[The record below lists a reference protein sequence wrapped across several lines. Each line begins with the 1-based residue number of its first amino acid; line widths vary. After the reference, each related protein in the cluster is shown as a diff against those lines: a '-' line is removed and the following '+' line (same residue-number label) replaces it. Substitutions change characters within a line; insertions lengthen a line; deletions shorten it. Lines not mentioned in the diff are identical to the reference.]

1 MYVQMITQH
10 NSQSFSSQYSYILHS
25 YFQTVVVFV
34 FVLFKAEMDQ
44 TGTELTEVH
53 EDNHPQQP
61 QDIDNTVQ
69 ITEQTGVHLASIDE
83 MQPLSQQQQQ
93 QINIPVASQAN
104 SRPPPPPKLPRS
116 DLFNG
121 SREQYLK
128 IGVPLYEASI
138 KCDWKAAE
146 AIFKKYPQMEL
157 IRCSITENG
166 ETALHVAASAKGS
179 KHVEEFVKN
188 LVHEMGRGDL
198 ELQNNNHNTALY
210 LAAAAGNIKAV
221 KIMLEKNRTLLTIA
235 GSKGTMMPLYTAAL
249 FGNEDVVKYLYNNS
263 KKLRDDGW
271 TTQNRGWLLQKCVEN
286 DMFDVAL
293 EIVKTYPELITGDVL
308 GVLARKPEAF
318 RETKINIISRTIN
331 WSKDLYSKMFIAQQP
346 SQNENPFPETKFN
359 IIKRII
365 KPVPEKKNALP
376 LLKFIWEDI
385 AKKPKTQIDKILRGP
400 PDLIRQDTTTV
411 SGWAIAMQLQNLIS
425 EHVAKVKEE
434 TENIITRYL
443 DSTDQDKVDQARQL
457 QKLIFECLVNLHTET
472 HKIIKGPTNS
482 IKQDNKPIS
491 SKKDQDSEL
500 QNIILE
506 HISNTYDKAQ
516 KLVKTF
522 RRKDQAPLL
531 QNFIFEQIEKL
542 NKASQKIIIELK
554 PAKETYSSRVLFIA
568 AEMGN
573 TNFLVELI
581 RKYPD
586 LIWKVNDDNQTI
598 FHIAIKHRHE
608 GIYNLLYEIG
618 AMKDLITPLKDLKN
632 NNMLH
637 LVGKIAKQK
646 RLEDVSGV
654 ALQMQRELLWFKEVK
669 NMIPPSYRERVN
681 EDGLTPHELFTKEH
695 KDLVTHGEK
704 WMKGTANQCMIV
716 AALIATIV
724 FAAAFTVPGGYDQ
737 TNNKTNGI
745 PVFHS
750 KATFMVF
757 VVADAISLFL
767 SCASILIFLSILTSR
782 YAEDDFLESVP
793 KKLISGLLT
802 LFMSITTMT
811 IAFGVSFFVLYH
823 KGLIWMPIL
832 ICAFGLLPV
841 LLYIWLQYNLF
852 SDVIRSTYR
861 SRYLFKP
868 HKHVLYYE
876 NPKV

>member
-1 MYVQMITQH
+1 M
-10 NSQSFSSQYSYILHS
+10 
-25 YFQTVVVFV
+25 
-34 FVLFKAEMDQ
+34 AEP
-44 TGTELTEVH
+44 GTELTEVLV
-53 EDNHPQQP
+53 DNHEP
-61 QDIDNTVQ
+61 QDQDTITNDTQMMTKQPGVQ
-69 ITEQTGVHLASIDE
+69 LASIDE
-83 MQPLSQQQQQ
+83 LNPLSQQQQQ
-93 QINIPVASQAN
+93 QININPVAFQAN
-104 SRPPPPPKLPRS
+104 SGPPPPPKLPRS
-116 DLFNG
+116 DLFKG

-138 KCDWKAAE
+138 KCNWKAAE
-146 AIFKKYPQMEL
+146 AIFVKYPQMEL
-157 IRCSITENG
+157 ERCSITENG

-179 KHVEEFVKN
+179 NHVEEFVKK
-188 LVHEMGRGDL
+188 LVDKMQRGDL
-198 ELQNNNHNTALY
+198 ELQNNNHNTAFY

-221 KIMLEKNRTLLTIA
+221 KVMLERNRTLLAIA
-235 GSKGTMMPLYTAAL
+235 GSNGTMMPLYTAAL

-271 TTQNRGWLLQKCVEN
+271 TPKNRCWLLQKCVEN

-318 RETKINIISRTIN
+318 REPNINIISRTIN
-331 WSKDLYSKMFIAQQP
+331 WGKDLYSKMLIANPEVDQELSGTP
-346 SQNENPFPETKFN
+346 TPFPEVKSD

-365 KPVPEKKNALP
+365 KPAPEKKNALP

-385 AKKPKTQIDKILRGP
+385 AKRPKNEIDKILRGS
-400 PDLIRQDTTTV
+400 PDSIRQDTTTV

-425 EHVAKVKEE
+425 EHVAKMKEE
-434 TENIITRYL
+434 TENIITMHPS
-443 DSTDQDKVDQARQL
+443 STNQDTVKVEQARKL
-457 QKLIFECLVNLHTET
+457 QKLISERLVNLQAET
-472 HKIIKGPTNS
+472 QKITKGPNS
-482 IKQDNKPIS
+482 MKQDNKSSS
-491 SKKDQDSEL
+491 SKKAQDLEL
-500 QNIILE
+500 QNIILDY
-506 HISNTYDKAQ
+506 IANTYDKTQ
-516 KLVKTF
+516 KIVKTI
-522 RRKDQAPLL
+522 RRIDQAPLL
-531 QNFIFEQIEKL
+531 QNFIFDQIEKL
-542 NKASQKIIIELK
+542 DKASQKISIELK

-573 TNFLVELI
+573 TIFLVELI

-608 GIYNLLYEIG
+608 G

-737 TNNKTNGI
+737 SNDKTNGI

-782 YAEDDFLESVP
+782 YAEDDFLDSVP

-823 KGLIWMPIL
+823 KGLLWMPIL

-841 LLYIWLQYNLF
+841 LLYIWLQYRLF
-852 SDVIRSTYR
+852 ADVIRSTYR

-876 NPKV
+876 TPKI